1 MKRIICAALAA
12 AMLTTGAAAYQVPH
26 QNESD
31 NIITHYDANC
41 DPQAQAEMLQKL
53 GLFLGTDKGFELD
66 RAMSRVE
73 GAAMLCRFLGG
84 AEEAAQGGFSHP
96 FTDVPAWADNV
107 VGWLYQNNLT
117 YGVTKTKFG
126 ANQPLDADQFSA
138 FLSRAVC
145 GGDDLK
151 SLMLTEDEA
160 EQLKEKTFLRSY
172 AVAMSVRALS
182 VSGGAGG
189 GTLAEHLIE
198 QGVFTTEEF
207 ADAAWG
213 IFSPFFRGNDAIMA
227 YTVYAQCQPED
238 LTQIDGIED
247 AAKNDLPYFYACRTT
262 GTHMEIY
269 RVDWRTLE
277 CSRLSIIPVSTA
289 TCSGDYLGQ
298 VGERDYLMLT
308 DYRDDGW
315 HYSLYSVE
323 GTSFRL
329 ELTGEKIG
337 KGRYNVIEND
347 QDIVLSCPNGICRID
362 ENGVSM
368 QDYPA
373 LEGDS
378 STASGETVCA
388 GENTYVVQS
397 KGNDQTIISSMR
409 DTGELLQSYSV
420 PRAPTE
426 TDNLR
431 TLQYQKE
438 RGTYR
443 MLYGE
448 AGLYQFDPKTGDLT
462 QVIPDP
468 VVGMLTEG
476 DTAFYL
482 THENGKY
489 ITGMN
494 KCGGDTI
501 LRVNHAT
508 GERDTLLDASAG
520 IPISDF
526 DETVSPSTGHLR
538 FFTASDVGMQHFDQF
553 FYEFNLS
560 SKKITVI
567 DFEAGRP
574 EVMTGWDYN
583 NIDAYKKAYIEA
595 EQARVDAA
603 WNSKH

>member
-26 QNESD
+26 QNESE
-31 NIITHYDANC
+31 NIIIPYDTNC

-145 GGDDLK
+145 GSDDQK
-151 SLMLTEDEA
+151 FSMPHEDEA
-160 EQLKEKTFLRSY
+160 AQLKGKPFLRSY

-182 VSGGAGG
+182 SYIEKSNEY
-189 GTLAEHLIE
+189 LAERLIR
-198 QGVFTTEEF
+198 QGSFTREAF

-213 IFSPFFRGNDAIMA
+213 VLMPHFRGDDATMA
-227 YTVYAQCQPED
+227 YTVYAQCQPKG
-238 LTQIDGIED
+238 LMKIGGVKD
-247 AAKNDLPYFYACRTT
+247 AEKNDLPYFYAYRTAD
-262 GTHMEIY
+262 THMEIY
-269 RVDWRTLE
+269 RLDWRTLE
-277 CSRLSIIPVSTA
+277 SVRLGIIPISNSV
-289 TCSGDYLGQ
+289 CSGDYLGQ
-298 VGERDYLMLT
+298 AGGRDYLMIST
-308 DYRDDGW
+308 HKDYDWR
-315 HYSLYSVE
+315 YSLYSVD
-323 GTSFRL
+323 GLSLRL
-329 ELTGEKIG
+329 ELSDEKIG
-337 KGRYNVIEND
+337 NDTYDVVENS
-347 QDIVLSCPNGICRID
+347 QNIILSCRNGICRID

-368 QDYPA
+368 LAYPA

-378 STASGETVCA
+378 SIFCA
-388 GENTYVVQS
+388 GENTYVL
-397 KGNDQTIISSMR
+397 QTKSDPQTTISSVR

-420 PRAPTE
+420 PYAAKDDIDIGNT
-426 TDNLR
+426 R
-431 TLQYQKE
+431 TLEYQRE
-438 RGTYR
+438 RGAYR

-448 AGLYQFDPKTGDLT
+448 AGLYQFEPKTGELT
-462 QVIPDP
+462 QVLSDP
-468 VVGMLTEG
+468 VEDILTDEN
-476 DTAFYL
+476 TSYLL

-494 KCGGDTI
+494 KLGGDSI
-501 LRVNHAT
+501 VRVNHAT
-508 GERDTLLDASAG
+508 GEQETLLDASAG

-574 EVMTGWDYN
+574 EVMNGWDYN
-583 NIDAYKKAYIEA
+583 NMDAYKKAYIEA